1 MHKQA
6 ATSGKAESAAAKH
19 RSMPTIGVDVPAA
32 IATCKPMAA
41 RREHDDSEG
50 EAVCAQM
57 PLLTGGLTWAFN
69 HRAWGGRI
77 N

>member
-32 IATCKPMAA
+32 IATCAPMAA
-41 RREHDDSEG
+41 AESTTTAGRLCTDAAFDR
-50 EAVCAQM
+50 
-57 PLLTGGLTWAFN
+57 GLDV
-69 HRAWGGRI
+69 GL
-77 N
+77 